1 MYIYIYDVFC
11 NQNTERGMYGDAEHV
26 VNNRMF
32 GFFPNGVNM
41 LPQKKIWGQIFGCD
55 CE

>member
-1 MYIYIYDVFC
+1 
-11 NQNTERGMYGDAEHV
+11 MYGDAEHV

-41 LPQKKIWGQIFGCD
+41 LPQKKYGAKFLVAIVNEGSEVMNWIELLMQACL
-55 CE
+55 